1 MGFPVV
7 VLDWSKEYC
16 KINCSYILWKMKF
29 QVKKATDLKEPRID
43 GSKENNADKDL

>member
-1 MGFPVV
+1 M
-7 VLDWSKEYC
+7 
-16 KINCSYILWKMKF
+16 KI